1 MFNVGIADVGLDAGW
16 QDCINGTY
24 HNATTGHVMVDTA
37 FPDLRAMTDHAHT
50 LGLTASWYLNCDGCG
65 AVRGAPTHYTPD
77 SDDAVTKFNF
87 DGVKFDSQ
95 RVSVACYHF
104 LRTSSDTRGKTGRY
118 SDSASRCPCLAGWA

>member
-1 MFNVGIADVGLDAGW
+1 
-16 QDCINGTY
+16 
-24 HNATTGHVMVDTA
+24 MVDAA
-37 FPDLRAMTDHAHT
+37 FPDLRAMTDHAHR

-95 RVSVACYHF
+95 SGGPDHSIAAWAHA
-104 LRTSSDTRGKTGRY
+104 LNATGKPMMIENCER
-118 SDSASRCPCLAGWA
+118 L